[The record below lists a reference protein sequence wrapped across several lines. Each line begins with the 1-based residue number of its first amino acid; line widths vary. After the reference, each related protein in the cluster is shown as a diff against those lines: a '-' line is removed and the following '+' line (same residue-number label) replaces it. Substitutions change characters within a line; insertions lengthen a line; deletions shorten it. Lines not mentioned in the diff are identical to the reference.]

1 MAVSI
6 WYLYVGLF
14 LCCSGFLTPLGIFY
28 VAWWFWNRHEDLEKA
43 KSGFTQKNCG
53 GFNSTDPTS
62 RKTTA
67 NKDASSDYFSKETQ
81 EENR

>member
-1 MAVSI
+1 MTVSI

-28 VAWWFWNRHEDLEKA
+28 VAWWFWNRHEELEKA
-43 KSGFTQKNCG
+43 KSGLAQNNG
-53 GFNSTDPTS
+53 HGFNRTDPTS
-62 RKTTA
+62 QKTTP
-67 NKDASSDYFSKETQ
+67 NEDVSKDYFSKETQ

>member
-14 LCCSGFLTPLGIFY
+14 LCCSGFLTRLGIFY

-43 KSGFTQKNCG
+43 KSRFTQKNCG

-62 RKTTA
+62 RKTAA
-67 NKDASSDYFSKETQ
+67 NEDVSRDHLSKETQ